1 MDCRL
6 IDCARLS
13 DPTLTVQAYTVN
25 PQTER
30 VKMYWQKA
38 NGEAWGTLHALL
50 ADMNSQGQVQ
60 MAMNGGIYD
69 ESYAPLG
76 LYIENGQQKV
86 ALNLAS
92 GEGNFFIRPGGVFYV
107 AGDKVR
113 HRSSG
118 VPSKPVKRFSLRC
131 SQKANVDGKQCK

>member
-1 MDCRL
+1 
-6 IDCARLS
+6 LS

-69 ESYAPLG
+69 EGDA
-76 LYIENGQQKV
+76 
-86 ALNLAS
+86 ANLL
-92 GEGNFFIRPGGVFYV
+92 I
-107 AGDKVR
+107 
-113 HRSSG
+113 
-118 VPSKPVKRFSLRC
+118 
-131 SQKANVDGKQCK
+131 

>member
-1 MDCRL
+1 MAHRL
-6 IDCARLS
+6 LIGKGMITLNLKRIFLTLTLLPLFAVAADDCALS

-69 ESYAPLG
+69 ESYCNQVNHLIPTRVLVKG
-76 LYIENGQQKV
+76 
-86 ALNLAS
+86 
-92 GEGNFFIRPGGVFYV
+92 GEIT
-107 AGDKVR
+107 
-113 HRSSG
+113 
-118 VPSKPVKRFSLRC
+118 
-131 SQKANVDGKQCK
+131 CKILK

>member
-1 MDCRL
+1 MKSRWSKVA
-6 IDCARLS
+6 IFTTRWAAGWQNG
-13 DPTLTVQAYTVN
+13 LTVQAYTVN

-69 ESYAPLG
+69 EGDA
-76 LYIENGQQKV
+76 
-86 ALNLAS
+86 ANLL
-92 GEGNFFIRPGGVFYV
+92 I
-107 AGDKVR
+107 
-113 HRSSG
+113 
-118 VPSKPVKRFSLRC
+118 
-131 SQKANVDGKQCK
+131 